1 MNSEAFDNYIKDQ
14 VLRAEKKPLKDWNA
28 EDTWTKLEQLSQKE
42 PRVLFPWGKIAVAA
56 SLLLLIGSTTFLG
69 FQSRNQNRKLSALQE
84 KKAILEQQLEHLELK
99 LQKQSKL
106 AQTGNSIAKNTPKK
120 IQVPMAK
127 KTILPVQILQLPI
140 LIRSS
145 VAENDRMAL
154 HPMKPAKLPLNRRK
168 SIHNNV
174 EIIPQ
179 PDATRKKKKKFN
191 IRFGKKPDENIHKV
205 PSYSFFAM
213 N

>member
-14 VLRAEKKPLKDWNA
+14 VLRAEKKPLEDWNA

-42 PRVLFPWGKIAVAA
+42 SRVLFPWGKIAVAA

-69 FQSRNQNRKLSALQE
+69 FQSGNQNRKLSALQE

-106 AQTGNSIAKNTPKK
+106 AQTGKSITKNTPKK
-120 IQVPMAK
+120 IQIPMAK
-127 KTILPVQILQLPI
+127 KTILPVQIQQLPI

-145 VAENDRMAL
+145 IAENDRMAL
-154 HPMKPAKLPLNRRK
+154 HPMKLTILPSNRRK

-179 PDATRKKKKKFN
+179 PDVTRKKKKKFN